1 MCSSTETN
9 CVDNA
14 VVMILRVWAMYGGSR
29 IVLSALLTLSAIES
43 VIYIVYCIME
53 STRIGSLGMQDMV
66 S

>member
-29 IVLSALLTLSAIES
+29 IVLGALLTLYATE
-43 VIYIVYCIME
+43 VVVWLAYCIVE
-53 STRIGSLGMQDMV
+53 STRIGSLGMQNMI